1 MHRAMMMGKVLLPN
15 WKLKGL
21 YFTYALLLGV
31 LAPAILK
38 TKLPQI
44 VEEQTGR
51 KASVEDIAINPF
63 LLKVDVRNFT
73 IYASAHSGVLSE
85 SQIEKETTMTQP
97 DSRFFSVG
105 HMSLDVGFWH
115 SVFTLT
121 PAVEKL
127 SIDAPFVTVARLNN
141 TNNTQNMLIRL
152 IKLIWGGGGG
162 GEGEGERGNSHGI
175 IQSSVDEFHTRRS
188 ECGYGGILW
197 KTASVIRR
205 RVGSATFM
213 PPRRPRCSPYAD
225 VSSAFPIR

>member
-1 MHRAMMMGKVLLPN
+1 MQNAISRFAAKPKWFRVSTYLVLV
-15 WKLKGL
+15 

-51 KASVEDIAINPF
+51 KASVADIAINPF

-85 SQIEKETTMTQP
+85 SQIEKETTNTQP

-127 SIDAPFVTVARLNN
+127 SIDAPFVTVARL
-141 TNNTQNMLIRL
+141 T
-152 IKLIWGGGGG
+152 
-162 GEGEGERGNSHGI
+162 
-175 IQSSVDEFHTRRS
+175 
-188 ECGYGGILW
+188 
-197 KTASVIRR
+197 
-205 RVGSATFM
+205 
-213 PPRRPRCSPYAD
+213 
-225 VSSAFPIR
+225 FPISSST